1 MTRARRSSR
10 RRTGGLWASVGLIL
24 LSALP
29 IALRLEPSELV
40 VALPLVVTAIVFQL
54 QPALSTY
61 RLASTTSLAYLLPLV
76 WWWGDYSVWLRL
88 PLHAFFVAC
97 VWALGWAHRRSV
109 RDYLRRLRSRQRL
122 AGRIRSQSSRLAA
135 TQDELTEAIRHRQQA
150 QRAMLDTRVQQL
162 GLLELLPAHVFHK
175 DLQGRFSF
183 ASRSFCELI
192 GRPAAEIIGKTDF
205 DFYVPELAR
214 KYRHDDVDILAAG
227 VARDE
232 IEQYRTAAGQLRYM
246 QVRKAPLRDSQQ
258 RIIGLQG
265 MFWDVTANHHSELEL
280 RRSEARKR
288 ALLHAALDGILL
300 VDSDGRIVEMNPAA
314 EGMFGVSGNYGSSFD
329 QLGDLMA
336 VAGRGAADSHSRGGS
351 SVQLASD
358 ERRQRPRV
366 PHGASVPPAEQLVG
380 EGLESLLR
388 RATGRRVEVRLRRHN
403 GSWFDGEISAQ
414 PVPFDQQTGWAIF
427 VRDVTRRKRNEAEL
441 RAAKEAAEMASQAKS
456 QFVANVSHE
465 LRTPLTGILGLAE
478 LLLNSP
484 LDLQQRK
491 YVDMLT
497 QSATGLHA
505 LIDDLLDFSKIEAQQ
520 MEIQPTQIDWIQVH
534 EASTAALAPRAQ
546 LRGLEVVLDLSPD
559 LPDSVLLDGQR
570 LGQVLTNL
578 IGNAIKF
585 THHGEIVVRSRVIQ
599 VQDEVYHLRTEIL
612 DTGIGLPPEKLQ
624 EVFEAFRQADSSRNR
639 RYGGTGLGLAISR
652 ALIQRMGGDLSA
664 SNRAEGGSCFQID
677 LYVKQ
682 QFASDMSQP
691 AAGDRLTMIHQA
703 RSAADQSPGQASP
716 AAATESLA
724 VAVAVPH
731 RATAEALQRWLTAVG
746 HQPRRLDPHADL
758 ERQLVEWSEQLPA
771 GAAAAVVLDCRS
783 ADWQQLRLVQP
794 RLRWVLLHPLSSPPP
809 SLPVWW
815 PADQTSFISLP
826 CFHAPLRQ
834 ALVGQVGETIGGL
847 AAQAAAGRLEV
858 GQSGQRVS
866 RRILLV
872 DDSPINRQ
880 IIAAMLQQLGHRV
893 EQAGGGQEAI
903 DLCIQQPF
911 ECVLMDL
918 QMPGLDGFE
927 TTQRLRQRFPIGSF
941 VAGSDT
947 AARTEMGAGGG
958 HLPIL
963 ALSANVLPEDQQRCL
978 AAGMD
983 AFLTKPVTKRQLQEA
998 IDRLFPIPASD
1009 AAAFGERLSEP
1020 APREPPAA
1028 EPSSLDEG
1036 PDLVALQQLV
1046 GGDPIAVQQLIEAFL
1061 VEGPALQEQC
1071 RGALDAGQ
1079 ASGAARAA
1087 HTLKANLRY
1096 FGCNA
1101 ASRLAYAVERAA
1113 RQQQLVV
1120 AEEAF
1125 AALNPAL
1132 DRLWMRLRTP
1142 ATSPQLADPAPRT
1155 SPPI

>member
-1 MTRARRSSR
+1 M
-10 RRTGGLWASVGLIL
+10 WVSVGLIL

-29 IALRLEPSELV
+29 IALHLEPSELT
-40 VALPLVVTAIVFQL
+40 VALPLVVTAIIFQL

-61 RLASTTSLAYLLPLV
+61 RLAITATLAYLLPLV
-76 WWWGDYSVWLRL
+76 WWWGDNGVWLRL

-183 ASRSFCELI
+183 ASRSFCELL

-205 DFYVPELAR
+205 DFYLPELAR
-214 KYRHDDVDILAAG
+214 KYRHDDADILAAG

-314 EGMFGVSGNYGSSFD
+314 EGMFGVSGNYGGSFD

-336 VAGRGAADSHSRGGS
+336 VAARAPSEPKTGGGS
-351 SVQLASD
+351 TVQPASD

-366 PHGASVPPAEQLVG
+366 PQGTVVPPADQLVG

-441 RAAKEAAEMASQAKS
+441 RAAKEAAESASQAKS

-520 MEIQPTQIDWIQVH
+520 MEIQPSLVDWIEVH

-559 LPDSVLLDGQR
+559 LPAAVSVDGQR

-599 VQDEVYHLRTEIL
+599 VQDEVCHLRTEIL

-664 SNRAEGGSCFQID
+664 SNRPDVGSCFQID
-677 LYVKQ
+677 LYVK
-682 QFASDMSQP
+682 
-691 AAGDRLTMIHQA
+691 RH
-703 RSAADQSPGQASP
+703 SPPDKAEPASP
-716 AAATESLA
+716 VHATESLS
-724 VAVAVPH
+724 VALAVPH
-731 RATAEALQRWLTAVG
+731 RTSAEALQRWLEAVG
-746 HQPRRLDPHADL
+746 HQPRRIDSHADL
-758 ERQLVEWSEQLPA
+758 VRQLTEWLEQLPA
-771 GAAAAVVLDCRS
+771 DSSAAIVLDCRTS
-783 ADWQQLRLVQP
+783 DWQQLRLDRP

-815 PADQTSFISLP
+815 PADQTSFVSLP
-826 CFHAPLRQ
+826 CFHAAFRQ
-834 ALVGQVGETIGGL
+834 ALVGQAGESGGG
-847 AAQAAAGRLEV
+847 QGVSTAAGRLEAGPSV
-858 GQSGQRVS
+858 QQIS

-893 EQAGGGQEAI
+893 VQAGGGQEAI

-927 TTQRLRQRFPIGSF
+927 TTQRLRQRFPHGSF
-941 VAGSDT
+941 AAGS
-947 AARTEMGAGGG
+947 ESPVGGGAGPGGG

-998 IDRLFPIPASD
+998 IDRLFPVSH
-1009 AAAFGERLSEP
+1009 GEAVPEESLP
-1020 APREPPAA
+1020 EPPAA
-1028 EPSSLDEG
+1028 EPQVLDEG

-1046 GGDPIAVQQLIEAFL
+1046 GGDPEALEQLIEAFL
-1061 VEGPALQEQC
+1061 VEGPALQLQC

-1113 RQQQLVV
+1113 RQQQLVA
-1120 AEEAF
+1120 AEEAL

-1132 DRLWMRLRTP
+1132 DRLWKRLRTR
-1142 ATSPQLADPAPRT
+1142 ATNHRLADPAPLP
-1155 SPPI
+1155 SPPT

>member
-1 MTRARRSSR
+1 LNQPESIPDRSWSAVRLLKGWITRARRSSR
-10 RRTGGLWASVGLIL
+10 RRTGGLWVSIGLIL

-29 IALRLEPSELV
+29 IAMRLEPSELT
-40 VALPLVVTAIVFQL
+40 VALPLVVTAIIFQL

-61 RLASTTSLAYLLPLV
+61 RLAITATLAYLLPLAL
-76 WWWGDYSVWLRL
+76 WWGDHGVWLRL
-88 PLHAFFVAC
+88 PLYAFFVAC

-135 TQDELTEAIRHRQQA
+135 TQDELSEAIRHRQQA

-183 ASRSFCELI
+183 ASRSFCELL

-205 DFYVPELAR
+205 DFYLPELAR
-214 KYRHDDVDILAAG
+214 KYRHDDADILAAG

-300 VDSDGRIVEMNPAA
+300 VDADGRIVEMNPAA
-314 EGMFGVSGNYGSSFD
+314 EGMFGVSGNYGGSFD

-336 VAGRGAADSHSRGGS
+336 VAGRAPVESRAGGAS
-351 SVQLASD
+351 SVQPASD

-366 PHGASVPPAEQLVG
+366 SPGTVVPPAEQLVG

-441 RAAKEAAEMASQAKS
+441 RAAKEAAESASQAKS

-520 MEIQPTQIDWIQVH
+520 MDIQPSLVDWVQVH

-559 LPDSVLLDGQR
+559 LPASVSIDGQR

-585 THHGEIVVRSRVIQ
+585 THHGEIIVRSRVIQ
-599 VQDEVYHLRTEIL
+599 VQDEVCHLRTEIL

-664 SNRAEGGSCFQID
+664 SNRPDGGSCFQID
-677 LYVKQ
+677 LYIKRES
-682 QFASDMSQP
+682 AS
-691 AAGDRLTMIHQA
+691 AV
-703 RSAADQSPGQASP
+703 
-716 AAATESLA
+716 AATEPLA

-731 RATAEALQRWLTAVG
+731 RATSEALQRWLGAVG
-746 HQPRRLDPHADL
+746 HHARRIDPHAEL
-758 ERQLVEWSEQLPA
+758 ERQLGEWMEQWPA
-771 GAAAAVVLDCRS
+771 DAPAAVLLDCRT
-783 ADWQQLRLVQP
+783 ADWQQLRLERP

-815 PADQTSFISLP
+815 PADQTSFVSLP
-826 CFHAPLRQ
+826 CFHAALRQ
-834 ALVGQVGETIGGL
+834 ALVGQAGESDGRPG
-847 AAQAAAGRLEV
+847 AAAESLGAGPAKQQL
-858 GQSGQRVS
+858 S

-927 TTQRLRQRFPIGSF
+927 TTQRLRQRFPLGSLP
-941 VAGSDT
+941 AGSEAV
-947 AARTEMGAGGG
+947 AAGELGAGGG

-963 ALSANVLPEDQQRCL
+963 ALSANVLPEDQQRCM

-998 IDRLFPIPASD
+998 IDRLFPVASSQSTGGG
-1009 AAAFGERLSEP
+1009 ASAVASGAELGGKTPE
-1020 APREPPAA
+1020 EPPPA
-1028 EPSSLDEG
+1028 EPQPLDEG

-1046 GGDPIAVQQLIEAFL
+1046 GGDAEALQQLIDAFL
-1061 VEGPALQEQC
+1061 IEGPALQEQC

-1113 RQQQLVV
+1113 RQQQLVT
-1120 AEEAF
+1120 AEQALV
-1125 AALNPAL
+1125 ALNPAL
-1132 DRLWMRLRTP
+1132 DRLWTRLRTP
-1142 ATSPQLADPAPRT
+1142 ANSHCLADPVPPT
-1155 SPPI
+1155 SPPT